1 MGECLVWV
9 SALMC
14 LQKVVKTAKV
24 YTYSAINYTVILYV
38 RRLTAS
44 WMKHVTT
51 TGAHMNAC
59 TTLIVVDVTSHLNPI
74 DKLYHSPTPQS
85 DMDTN
90 QVYSSTASII
100 HYMLTL
106 LPSYV
111 CVNVLRV
118 TTPTGHHKCYVEN
131 TQ

>member
-1 MGECLVWV
+1 
-9 SALMC
+9 MC

-24 YTYSAINYTVILYV
+24 YTYSAINYTVILYI

-44 WMKHVTT
+44 RMKHVTT

-90 QVYSSTASII
+90 QVVPQP
-100 HYMLTL
+100 
-106 LPSYV
+106 PSFIT
-111 CVNVLRV
+111 C
-118 TTPTGHHKCYVEN
+118 
-131 TQ
+131 